1 MQDSTPLRALRVTY
15 HGPTNTLGARVRV
28 QDLRGIIR
36 RPLWIRFDHSM
47 DSPRAMALEALRER
61 GWSISHHAETPDG
74 WVLLC
79 SDWRRSDW
87 TLGESPEPEPEPEA
101 RGLDSAV
108 LAQAMERIHRLAT
121 RTVQGQDPEGF
132 PDWETVAVHR
142 LERILAITRPT
153 LRAHLGRGQ
162 A

>member
-36 RPLWIRFDHSM
+36 RPLWIRFDHSK

-87 TLGESPEPEPEPEA
+87 TVGESPEPEPEPEA

-108 LAQAMERIHRLAT
+108 LAQAMERVHRLAS
-121 RTVQGQDPEGF
+121 RTAHGSHHA
-132 PDWETVAVHR
+132 ETALHR
-142 LERILAITRPT
+142 LERIVAITRPT
-153 LRAHLGRGQ
+153 LRAHLGRGD
-162 A
+162 AR